1 MVQTDSD
8 SQDRVRDEMQ
18 GVFVVSTEDGVTHH
32 IDLDHRQLVRM
43 AEVAPGVLGAVDSA
57 PAALVAVATC
67 RVGAP
72 MVLLIDRGAPGVWFT
87 RRTCA
92 TVSAITRMPSM
103 PPSSAGPLVP

>member
-1 MVQTDSD
+1 MHTESD
-8 SQDRVRDEMQ
+8 SQDRVLDEMQ
-18 GVFVVSTEDGVTHH
+18 GVFVVSTADGVTHRL
-32 IDLDHRQLVRM
+32 DLDQRQVVRM
-43 AEVAPGVLGAVDSA
+43 AEFDPGILVAVDTP
-57 PAALVAVATC
+57 PATLVAVATC

-103 PPSSAGPLVP
+103 PPPPAGPLVP